1 MKSYPKKWGK
11 LFERYLD
18 EYLPERK
25 DEICARAD
33 REYRKLLTQMPDVG
47 GKENMMASNME
58 TWFSIV
64 AFYEASDHVIDG
76 KAFETIYEWHID
88 PLRFLGKIID
98 ANRSKW
104 VYKLFGIIYDRYEK
118 QLREHQAKGEWKD
131 SWGIAVNP
139 ENHKEGYSFHLIG
152 CPIAKHAKE
161 NGYEELL
168 PHLCRTDHVL
178 AEVLGYPNWWASIPM
193 PIASFLEEY
202 DFTGKTVIP
211 FCSHGGG
218 KIGQS
223 LTAIAK
229 LAPDAVMGEGLSVH
243 YSGGLSLSDDVA
255 AWLETN
261 GIRKD

>member
-161 NGYEELL
+161 NGYE
-168 PHLCRTDHVL
+168 PTMCWRRCCMRGSSGHRQRSWADHTATTGMWATAFL
-178 AEVLGYPNWWASIPM
+178 FIPLG
-193 PIASFLEEY
+193 
-202 DFTGKTVIP
+202 
-211 FCSHGGG
+211 
-218 KIGQS
+218 
-223 LTAIAK
+223 
-229 LAPDAVMGEGLSVH
+229 
-243 YSGGLSLSDDVA
+243 SLSNRFQDRPTWGGFLFYASPPLPDISA
-255 AWLETN
+255 SALPL
-261 GIRKD
+261 

>member
-1 MKSYPKKWGK
+1 MADTVFCMRVESGRKRGEGVKSYPKKWGK

-178 AEVLGYPNWWASIPM
+178 AEVLHARLIRTQTEILGGPYCDYWYVGDRFVTGDGPN
-193 PIASFLEEY
+193 
-202 DFTGKTVIP
+202 VI
-211 FCSHGGG
+211 
-218 KIGQS
+218 
-223 LTAIAK
+223 
-229 LAPDAVMGEGLSVH
+229 
-243 YSGGLSLSDDVA
+243 
-255 AWLETN
+255 
-261 GIRKD
+261 

>member
-118 QLREHQAKGEWKD
+118 QLRRKGVRTLYKVRKYAVTSVFKIEHD
-131 SWGIAVNP
+131 S
-139 ENHKEGYSFHLIG
+139 
-152 CPIAKHAKE
+152 
-161 NGYEELL
+161 
-168 PHLCRTDHVL
+168 
-178 AEVLGYPNWWASIPM
+178 
-193 PIASFLEEY
+193 
-202 DFTGKTVIP
+202 
-211 FCSHGGG
+211 
-218 KIGQS
+218 
-223 LTAIAK
+223 
-229 LAPDAVMGEGLSVH
+229 
-243 YSGGLSLSDDVA
+243 
-255 AWLETN
+255 
-261 GIRKD
+261 